1 MPLNESDRSWV
12 REQIREFQ
20 QQSKVARFFQHWLP
34 LLIVGGGLIWFLNGW
49 SGYVTFRTH
58 TNDKLG
64 TIEQDSI
71 KTSAAIL
78 DIQRSIQNLN
88 KVQPILLLQ
97 SAVSEARVNN
107 ISAANAQIEQADEI
121 LVSLKRDRVR
131 VSKTFFESAISAA
144 HQLEPYKGLT
154 NIHGVSQ
161 ALAEYRSSL
170 NPEPTL
176 PKKVNA
182 ALPNLSKSPI
192 PTGLYDCVPPVAFS
206 PGLLMVD
213 GGGSGLDCRSRR
225 PNEDVFISPSPSIET
240 NPQMMNFIIL
250 GGTQSLDFFKW
261 KNMTF
266 VNTHIKY
273 AGHAV
278 VLENVRFVNCTF
290 DVPADTLG
298 MRLTEY
304 AALEPKEAL
313 KVG

>member
-1 MPLNESDRSWV
+1 
-12 REQIREFQ
+12 
-20 QQSKVARFFQHWLP
+20 
-34 LLIVGGGLIWFLNGW
+34 
-49 SGYVTFRTH
+49 
-58 TNDKLG
+58 
-64 TIEQDSI
+64 
-71 KTSAAIL
+71 
-78 DIQRSIQNLN
+78 
-88 KVQPILLLQ
+88 VQPILLLQ
-97 SAVSEARVNN
+97 SAVSQAKISN
-107 ISAANAQIEQADEI
+107 ISAADTQIEQAEEI

-170 NPEPTL
+170 NPEPVL
-176 PKKVNA
+176 PKRVDTV
-182 ALPNLSKSPI
+182 LPKISKSTPI

-225 PNEDVFISPSPSIET
+225 PNEDVFVSPSPPSIES
-240 NPQMMNFIIL
+240 NPLMTNFIIL

-273 AGHAV
+273 AGHPV
-278 VLENVRFVNCTF
+278 LLENVRFVNCTF
-290 DVPADTLG
+290 EVPADALG